1 MVEVPLAEG
10 MMRTKISAPP
20 RRRQGKGHMTD
31 YATWFQRVAGF
42 APHPWQRRLGEPA
55 VPQSC
60 LLRIPTGLGKS
71 AGTILPW
78 LFHAVHRADPAW
90 PRRLAF
96 VLPMRVLADQ
106 VAREAKQWIE
116 AAGLDVAVHLL
127 MGGVESLRWVEDLEH
142 PALLV
147 GTQDMLL
154 SRALNRGYASARGL
168 WPMEFGALHSD
179 TMWVFDEVQLMG
191 VGLATSTQLEAFRR
205 SRATTELRPTISW
218 WMSATLQ
225 PDWLDSI
232 DFRETRQRELA
243 EPIRVPAEERR
254 GHIWDN
260 EKTLEWRRDV
270 STEEELARVAF
281 DGHRPGTQ
289 TLIVVNTVKRAVE
302 TMKALEKA
310 TKKAKDG
317 PELALAH
324 ARFRPHERAAW
335 SFLGKEAE
343 NALPPGG
350 RIIVATQVVEAGVDI
365 SAALL
370 VTDIAPYPSL
380 VQRFGRAGRRA
391 GDSARV
397 IVVGDV
403 PSDDKRVAP
412 YTSVELA
419 AAATALERLVKEGHG
434 VSVRDLETAE
444 EGWGPDFVRR
454 VYPYLQEQI
463 LRRAEFE
470 DLFDTTPDLSGADL
484 DVGRYI
490 RVGDERDVR
499 VFWRALESTPRVLS
513 GIDQPRR
520 HELCAVPVRELEDWR
535 SKNNVDAYVF
545 DYETGTWR
553 VADRLVPGTTVL
565 VPASA
570 GGYRTKFGWD
580 PSSKDVVPPVPL
592 AEGDADLALAETSA
606 SAESDAL
613 SETNGY
619 WKTIAFHGREV
630 AEEISSLAKALDLPP
645 DIRKLFEIAGRWHD
659 AGKAHRIFANAI
671 DESRRPESPAIAK
684 RRDLAKAPRSA
695 WRRPPYPERPG
706 FRHELASTLAL
717 FECLKLAAPEHP
729 AVRGFTWPGTRA
741 QTPSAVEAANE
752 QASAELGPFG
762 QELAAL
768 SAEQFDLVAYL
779 VCTHH
784 GKVRCTWASTPL
796 DQENGLTSAFGVLDG
811 DELPELELAT
821 RDGGY
826 AMLPAL
832 KLSLEPAEMGL
843 GERYGKSWTDRV
855 ARLRAKY
862 GPFTLAYL
870 EALFRVADWRA
881 SGRPTR
887 EER

>member
-1 MVEVPLAEG
+1 MIE
-10 MMRTKISAPP
+10 
-20 RRRQGKGHMTD
+20 
-31 YATWFQRVAGF
+31 YASWFQRVAGF
-42 APHPWQRRLGEPA
+42 APHPWQRRLGEVA
-55 VPQSC
+55 TPQSC
-60 LLRIPTGLGKS
+60 LFRIPTGLGKS

-106 VAREAKQWIE
+106 VAREARQWVT
-116 AAGLDVAVHLL
+116 AAGLDVPVHLL
-127 MGGVESLRWVEDLEH
+127 MGGVEALRWVEDLEH
-142 PALLV
+142 PAMLV

-179 TMWVFDEVQLMG
+179 TLWVFDEVQLMG

-205 SRATTELRPTISW
+205 SRAATALRPTISW

-243 EPIRVPAEERR
+243 EPIRIPAEERR
-254 GHIWDN
+254 GHLWDN
-260 EKTLEWRRDV
+260 KKTLEWRRDV
-270 STEEELARVAF
+270 ATEEELARVAL
-281 DGHRPGTQ
+281 DGHRSGTQ
-289 TLIVVNTVKRAVE
+289 TLVVVNTVKRALE

-310 TKKAKDG
+310 TKKVNDG
-317 PELALAH
+317 PVLALAH
-324 ARFRPHERAAW
+324 SRFRPHERAAW

-343 NALPPGG
+343 KELPPSG
-350 RIIVATQVVEAGVDI
+350 RLIVATQVVEAGVDI
-365 SAALL
+365 SATLL
-370 VTDIAPYPSL
+370 VTDLAPYPSL

-391 GDSARV
+391 GDSAHV
-397 IVVGDV
+397 IVVGGV
-403 PSDDKRVAP
+403 PSDEKRAAP
-412 YTSVELA
+412 YTTRELE
-419 AAATALERLVKEGHG
+419 AAATALERFVKEGRG
-434 VSVRDLETAE
+434 VSVRDLEEAE
-444 EGWGPDFVRR
+444 EGWEPDFLRR
-454 VYPYLQEQI
+454 VYPYLPEQI

-490 RVGDERDVR
+490 RVGDDRDVR
-499 VFWRALESTPRVLS
+499 VFWRALESTPRVVAD
-513 GIDQPRR
+513 IDQPRR
-520 HELCAVPVRELEDWR
+520 EELCAVPVQELEDWR
-535 SKNNVDAYVF
+535 SKNKVHAYVL
-545 DYETGTWR
+545 DYETGAWR
-553 VADRLVPGTTVL
+553 VADRLVPGATVL

-570 GGYRTKFGWD
+570 GGYRTNLGWD
-580 PSSKDVVPPVPL
+580 PSSKDVVSPVPVP
-592 AEGDADLALAETSA
+592 EGDSDVLVETSA

-613 SETNGY
+613 SQTEEGN

-630 AEEISSLAKALDLPP
+630 AEEISTLAKTLDLPP
-645 DIRKLFEIAGRWHD
+645 DIRPLFEIAGRWHD
-659 AGKAHRIFANAI
+659 AGKAHWAFAKAI
-671 DESRRPESPAIAK
+671 DESRRPESPTIAK

-695 WRRPPYPERPG
+695 WRRPPYPDRPG

-717 FECLKLAAPEHP
+717 FECLKLADPEHP
-729 AVRGFTWPGTRA
+729 AVRGFTWPSTSTGA
-741 QTPSAVEAANE
+741 PAAAAPAAEEAAI
-752 QASAELGPFG
+752 ELGPFG

-796 DQENGLTSAFGVLDG
+796 DQEKGLESAFGVLDG

-826 AMLPAL
+826 AMLPPL

-855 ARLRAKY
+855 ARLRATY

-881 SGRPTR
+881 SARATR